1 MSIGNYTYTI
11 VKMDAKYIRKG
22 RSLDISIQY
31 TMQAYE
37 MDESKTE
44 TERWEFTTDKVN
56 PYRLSADVREMC
68 SDTDVYWMTSKQFQ
82 QYIKLRDSGFQL
94 TL

>member
-1 MSIGNYTYTI
+1 
-11 VKMDAKYIRKG
+11 
-22 RSLDISIQY
+22 
-31 TMQAYE
+31 MQAYE

-56 PYRLSADVREMC
+56 PYILSEDVREMC
-68 SDTDVYWMTSKQFQ
+68 SDTNVYWMTSKQCQTLHKTEGF
-82 QYIKLRDSGFQL
+82 RFQL